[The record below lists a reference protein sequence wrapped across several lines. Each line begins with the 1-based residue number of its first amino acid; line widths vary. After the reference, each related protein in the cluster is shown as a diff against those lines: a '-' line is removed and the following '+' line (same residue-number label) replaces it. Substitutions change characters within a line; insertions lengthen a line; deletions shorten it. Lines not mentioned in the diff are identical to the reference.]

1 MALSMIERGRALT
14 NKWRQL
20 GHELDQG
27 IGIAQGFATI
37 GAIARR
43 DRIAPRYVRD
53 LLPLACLSPRIV
65 EAIVEGRQPA
75 ELTVIGLTRRIDLPL
90 LWSAQELALGLGDSI
105 RHAPSQSAGESS
117 EGTTQFA
124 AG

>member
-1 MALSMIERGRALT
+1 MP
-14 NKWRQL
+14 
-20 GHELDQG
+20 
-27 IGIAQGFATI
+27 TI

-43 DRIAPRYVRD
+43 ERIAPRYVRD

-65 EAIVEGRQPA
+65 DAIVEGHQPA

-90 LWSAQELALGLGDSI
+90 LWSAQEMAVHLDNSI
-105 RHAPSQSAGESS
+105 RPAPRQSAGESS